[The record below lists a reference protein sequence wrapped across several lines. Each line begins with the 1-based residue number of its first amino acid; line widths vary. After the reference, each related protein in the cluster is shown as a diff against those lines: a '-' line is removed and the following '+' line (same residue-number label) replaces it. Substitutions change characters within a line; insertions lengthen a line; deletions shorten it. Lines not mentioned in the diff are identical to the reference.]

1 MTFRGPLLSLLWLA
15 AAVPAAGGG
24 GQRVAAVLSSPGGA
38 YLDAFSAFQAAYGS
52 SVPSFDASKGVP
64 ELPPGTRIVVT
75 FGTRAAS
82 AGYPPGVRV
91 VYAMAPGLILRGT
104 EPGGHVKIRMDRRF
118 AETLAV
124 LKRLQPG
131 LRKLRVFWAA
141 PGYADYWD
149 DAKAAGAKTGVTLT
163 PVRVRDMDDLPGLL
177 RAGLGK
183 MDAFWL
189 PPDPLL
195 ITPESLMIFRQF
207 SWDNG
212 IPMYASTK
220 GLTREGACAS
230 VGVSFSEMGA
240 AAARTVLDM
249 EAGRAVQPF
258 VFPARTELT
267 LNSGAARRC
276 GIALTDDILRQASNL
291 FP

>member
-1 MTFRGPLLSLLWLA
+1 MIFRRPLLALLCLA
-15 AAVPAAGGG
+15 AASLPAGAAGP
-24 GQRVAAVLSSPGGA
+24 RVAAVLSSGDGA
-38 YLDAFSAFQAAYGS
+38 YLNAFSTFQAVYGS
-52 SVPSFDASKGVP
+52 NVPSFDASKGRP

-82 AGYPPGVRV
+82 AGYPAGVRV
-91 VYAMAPGLILRGT
+91 VYAMAPGLLLPGT

-118 AETLAV
+118 DEILAL
-124 LKRLQPG
+124 LKQLQPG
-131 LRKLRVFWAA
+131 LKELRVFWAA
-141 PGYADYWD
+141 PGYADYWA
-149 DAKAAGAKTGVTLT
+149 DAKAASARLGVNVTA
-163 PVRVRDMDDLPGLL
+163 VHVRDMDYLPGLL

-207 SWDNG
+207 SWDNA

-220 GLTREGACAS
+220 GLVREGACAS

-240 AAARTVLDM
+240 AAARAVLDM
-249 EAGRAVQPF
+249 QAGRGVRPL

-267 LNSGAARRC
+267 LNAGAARRC
-276 GIALTDDILRQASNL
+276 GIKLTDDILRQASNL